1 MNTGK
6 TVFAQLIHRES
17 LRDIESCLTAFSN
30 KLYHSGIKQSVPK
43 STLAEA
49 NESRTNGLYHEL
61 LINTNYN
68 LTSSAISNQLNIRR
82 F

>member
-30 KLYHSGIKQSVPK
+30 KLYHSGIKQSVPNPHWQRPTK
-43 STLAEA
+43 VGRMVCT
-49 NESRTNGLYHEL
+49 
-61 LINTNYN
+61 
-68 LTSSAISNQLNIRR
+68 TSCL
-82 F
+82 